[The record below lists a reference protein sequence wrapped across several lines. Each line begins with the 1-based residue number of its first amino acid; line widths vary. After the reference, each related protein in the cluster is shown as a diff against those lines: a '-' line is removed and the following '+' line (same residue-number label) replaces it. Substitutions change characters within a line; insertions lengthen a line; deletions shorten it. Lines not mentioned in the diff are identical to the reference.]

1 MDDGS
6 GPLPDPRHQSRAR
19 RTLAGLLLA
28 LFAAFLLYRTLH
40 AGHLEQTALFYVGVP
55 AVIAITVVLRARPR
69 SATGTVMA
77 AITVGLALAGPLLG
91 EGIVCL
97 VMAAPLFY
105 LVGLVIGLVAD
116 SVRGKG
122 VNALAAPLVLLAV
135 AGGGA
140 ELAAPPRDT
149 EVSATRRAAGAD
161 VERALAAAPGF
172 GPVGSA
178 FLKLGFPRPVRS
190 RGEGLDIGDTRE
202 VTFTP
207 RRSLGIGA
215 APQPRAMTLQV
226 TRRSPGRVTFAVVR
240 DTTLARWMDL
250 REAEFAWSGDRLTV
264 TLRYR
269 RTFDP
274 GWYFGPLQRYA
285 AGEAAGY
292 LAETFTRG
300 AR

>member
-1 MDDGS
+1 MDDDT
-6 GPLPDPRHQSRAR
+6 GPLPDPRHRSRAR

-77 AITVGLALAGPLLG
+77 AITAGLALAGPLLG

-116 SVRGKG
+116 SLRDRGTH
-122 VNALAAPLVLLAV
+122 ALTTPLVLLAL
-135 AGGGA
+135 AAGGA
-140 ELAAPPRDT
+140 ELTAPPRDT
-149 EVSATRRAAGAD
+149 EVTATRQVAGAD
-161 VERALAAAPGF
+161 VERALAGVPEF
-172 GPVGSA
+172 GPVGST
-178 FLKLGFPRPVRS
+178 FLRLGFPRPVRS
-190 RGEGLDIGDTRE
+190 AGEGLEVGDTRE
-202 VTFTP
+202 ITFTP

-215 APQPRAMTLQV
+215 VPEARAMTLKV
-226 TRRSPGRVTFAVVR
+226 TGRGPGRVAFAVVR

-292 LAETFTRG
+292 LAETF